1 MQCSDKMK
9 TEVGKSRLRQPN
21 EEIPKKI
28 FIHQNEYRTVAE
40 INILCLRPFF
50 MPYLVIDDFQ
60 IE

>member
-1 MQCSDKMK
+1 MK

-28 FIHQNEYRTVAE
+28 FIHQNESRTVAE